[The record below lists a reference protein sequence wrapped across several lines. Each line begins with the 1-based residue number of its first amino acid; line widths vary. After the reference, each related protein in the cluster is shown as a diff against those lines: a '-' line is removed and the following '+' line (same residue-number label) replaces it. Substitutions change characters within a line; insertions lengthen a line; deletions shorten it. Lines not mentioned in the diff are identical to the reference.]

1 MINIDGFV
9 TILRTVFGTI
19 LKALQGKYHR
29 KVELNASQGVEVT
42 LI

>member
-1 MINIDGFV
+1 MNKYIQALA
-9 TILRTVFGTI
+9 ILRTIFGTI
-19 LKALQGKYHR
+19 LKALEGKYHR